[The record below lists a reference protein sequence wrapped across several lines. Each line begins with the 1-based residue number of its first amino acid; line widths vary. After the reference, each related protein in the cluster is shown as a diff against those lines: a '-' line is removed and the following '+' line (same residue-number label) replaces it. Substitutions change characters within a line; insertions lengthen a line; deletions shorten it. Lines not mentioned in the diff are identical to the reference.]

1 MFLFTELSSK
11 LLERKINLCTELL
24 AVADILEPGA
34 SRLRGLLLYDL
45 QAAKLVQ
52 AKRDLASKKILKADA
67 QVSFCAW
74 AETELMIY
82 VIGSKC
88 FRPDIKKPRLMEN
101 VVRDIEDIYIYI

>member
-1 MFLFTELSSK
+1 MFFFTELTDK

-45 QAAKLVQ
+45 QAAKVVQ
-52 AKRDLASKKILKADA
+52 AKRDLASEKILKASA

-74 AETELMIY
+74 AETKFMIY
-82 VIGSKC
+82 FSS
-88 FRPDIKKPRLMEN
+88 RLP
-101 VVRDIEDIYIYI
+101 VLLPHLFSTPKSSSPSSSSSSSS